1 MLYFIG
7 KKQKDWFGKHN
18 EREAYEALL
27 RSDPTNEESLRKA
40 LLRRAMT
47 DIRRLWNIHEE
58 KDSVYNLMRSGAI
71 SEEMWGEFKQS
82 ENELNLELYDLQAE
96 AETFKEGWS
105 ESILKEAAEL
115 VKREEMIGKLKKARE
130 LEDKKSKE
138 EKKRLAKQKEHEE
151 RTRKEQDEKARR
163 MTEKY
168 LSS

>member
-1 MLYFIG
+1 
-7 KKQKDWFGKHN
+7 
-18 EREAYEALL
+18 
-27 RSDPTNEESLRKA
+27 
-40 LLRRAMT
+40 MT

-151 RTRKEQDEKARR
+151 RTRKEQDEKA
-163 MTEKY
+163 
-168 LSS
+168 